1 MKQYVVTVRR
11 HEEDELSDYV
21 RPIPCKDFET
31 AVKVKETVKERYLKE
46 NPTIKDGDDS
56 RHIAEDSDT
65 RFTCNDD
72 YCADDID
79 VYIHELTLIESDAD
93 IEEVMNTLDEE
104 GAFC

>member
-46 NPTIKDGDDS
+46 NPTIKGGNDS
-56 RHIAEDSDT
+56 RHIDEDSVM

-72 YCADDID
+72 YYADDID
-79 VYIHELTLIESDAD
+79 VYIHEHTLIESDAD
-93 IEEVMNTLDEE
+93 IEEIVNALDEE

>member
-31 AVKVKETVKERYLKE
+31 ALKLKKTVKERYLKE
-46 NPTIKDGDDS
+46 NPTIKRGDDS
-56 RHIAEDSDT
+56 RHIVEDSAM

-79 VYIHELTLIESDAD
+79 VYIRELTIIESDAD
-93 IEEVMNTLDEE
+93 IEEIVNALDQE
-104 GAFC
+104 GVFY

>member
-21 RPIPCKDFET
+21 RPIPCKDKET
-31 AVKVKETVKERYLKE
+31 AIKVKDAVKERYLKE

-56 RHIAEDSDT
+56 RHIVEDNDT

-79 VYIHELTLIESDAD
+79 IYVHELDIIETDTDIDTILGTLE
-93 IEEVMNTLDEE
+93 EE
-104 GAFC
+104 GAYY